1 MKGWIATAL
10 AVTFLAGGSTGV
22 LFGRY
27 SVPLPDPPRA
37 ERSYIDGFLDQ
48 MRAAGVTKKEDLA
61 RARRILEERDRKTM
75 ALKDKVMLLL
85 EDQLGGID
93 AEAEREIREI
103 LSAYPGAGNQAR

>member
-22 LFGRY
+22 LVGRTT
-27 SVPLPDPPRA
+27 VPLPESPRA
-37 ERSYIDGFLDQ
+37 EPTYIDGFLDQ
-48 MRAAGVTKKEDLA
+48 MRAVGVTKEEDLA
-61 RARRILEERDRKTM
+61 RARRILEERDRRTM

-85 EDQLGGID
+85 ADQLGGID

-103 LSAYPGAGNQAR
+103 LSAYPGAGDTSR